1 LPDYS
6 QGSEETVNQPNT
18 TNHTRNGLGM
28 TLTMNRD
35 EVEDDPSEDKGTE
48 AFSTEG
54 NEAFEDK
61 SSEAFVVEGT
71 DAL

>member
-1 LPDYS
+1 
-6 QGSEETVNQPNT
+6 
-18 TNHTRNGLGM
+18 M